1 MRLVRRR
8 GRNGAVR
15 FVGQYTK
22 GALAFSIGAQVLESP
37 AFGSIGQQG
46 AQGLAQGASFFPV
59 IGTIGG
65 ATLVGRQL
73 KGLRRQARKFY

>member
-8 GRNGAVR
+8 GRNGTVK

-22 GALAFSIGAQVLESP
+22 GALAFSIGSQVLSNP

-46 AQGLAQGASFFPV
+46 AQGLAAGASFFPV

-65 ATLVGRQL
+65 ATIVGRQL
-73 KGLRRQARKFY
+73 KRLKRSARLY